1 MQKFSVLLLLSLILT
16 TVKLM
21 AQPVNKTNMIGIHY
35 SDLQVAQAIAGEP
48 LYGAGASISYQN
60 FLMEDMAFGL
70 QLSYATGTEKY
81 DYKDIGYENK
91 YGVFSYTFTT
101 KYNFLPGKF
110 KLYIGFNLGG
120 SFVDVDSNSDTVPYI
135 SDQNSHGM
143 NISLP
148 VGFNWFA
155 TKNIFVTAG
164 YQAGIIVGNSAYI
177 SDGITGFNAGIG
189 YYFNTKKAE

>member
-1 MQKFSVLLLLSLILT
+1 MQKLLSILLVSLFCLT
-16 TVKLM
+16 IQSW
-21 AQPVNKTNMIGIHY
+21 AQPVHKTHMIGIQY
-35 SDLQVAQAIAGEP
+35 SDLQVAQAVASEP
-48 LYGAGASISYQN
+48 LYGAGIAINYQK
-60 FLMEDMAFGL
+60 FLADDMAFGL
-70 QLSYATGTEKY
+70 QFSYAMGTEKY

-110 KLYIGFNLGG
+110 KLYIGLNIGG

-135 SDQNSHGM
+135 QDQNSHGM

-155 TKNIFVTAG
+155 TKNIYVTAG
-164 YQAGIIVGNSAYI
+164 YQAGLIVGSTAYI

-189 YYFNTKKAE
+189 YYFNAKKSE